1 MIVGLSLG
9 HRTVREAEHWLAE
22 HVPPLD
28 LPDLVACTHLSW
40 APHPHVAL
48 SLGSDLSDD
57 RLAGLPASPAELR
70 QAADHAAMEHATRR
84 SGRAVRYPGVD
95 RLVGTLTVAELLDA
109 SAIQR

>member
-48 SLGSDLSDD
+48 SLGSTCPTT
-57 RLAGLPASPAELR
+57 GWPGC
-70 QAADHAAMEHATRR
+70 RR
-84 SGRAVRYPGVD
+84 APPS
-95 RLVGTLTVAELLDA
+95 
-109 SAIQR
+109 